1 MKSRERQ
8 RRNRRLKHKG
18 GKKTKPWLNHEGYHD
33 PTAYEAIR
41 SLENNRTEGSA
52 ISQGDLNVGV
62 KQTRGEV

>member
-1 MKSRERQ
+1 MSRERQ
-8 RRNRRLKHKG
+8 RRNCTLKHRREN
-18 GKKTKPWLNHEGYHD
+18 KTKPWLNHEGYHD